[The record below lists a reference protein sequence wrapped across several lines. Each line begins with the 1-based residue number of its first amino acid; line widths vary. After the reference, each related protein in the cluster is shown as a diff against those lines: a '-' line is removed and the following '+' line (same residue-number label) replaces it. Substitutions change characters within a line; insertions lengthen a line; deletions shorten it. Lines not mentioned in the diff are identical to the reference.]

1 MGSTDTKIARQTKSK
16 ERVRDFGEVF
26 TKPETVS
33 DMLDLIDKEMFE
45 PQYAFLEP
53 CVGEGVF
60 LLEVLRRKFANCEK
74 RKDYTV
80 ALNSIWGMD
89 IQADNVEV
97 TIKNILELCEQYFK
111 PTKAE
116 IEIVNLHIMQA
127 DSLKVMNMLHNGNE
141 YD

>member
-1 MGSTDTKIARQTKSK
+1 MGSTDTKIAHQIKSK
-16 ERVRDFGEVF
+16 RRVRDFGEVF
-26 TKPETVS
+26 TKPETAS

-45 PQYAFLEP
+45 PRYTFLEP

-60 LLEVLRRKFANCEK
+60 LLEVLRRKFANCK
-74 RKDYTV
+74 RRKDYAT

-89 IQADNVEV
+89 IQADNVEI

-116 IEIVNLHIMQA
+116 IEIVNLHIMQG